1 MKNYIIVDYA
11 SNLADKTLTTFIR
24 SDQLFK
30 HTLLLIIPPWP
41 VGHKQTKWTAPI
53 LSFGQKSS
61 FRFSGFVIFDLI
73 EVA

>member
-41 VGHKQTKWTAPI
+41 VGHKLTKWTATV